1 MIYHPLIDFRDDL
14 SYYDGSLEVKVRS
27 SAFDML
33 PPRIYRALKKFG
45 NDIALARRKRGLTIA
60 MMTER
65 LGVAKQTYQR
75 IEKGDPAVS
84 MGIYAMA
91 IFVLG
96 LGDKPFDLAD
106 PSRDEQGILLDI
118 ERTPKRV
125 RIKTEPTSR

>member
-1 MIYHPLIDFRDDL
+1 MH
-14 SYYDGSLEVKVRS
+14 S

-33 PPRIYRALKKFG
+33 PPRLRRALKKLG
-45 NDIALARRKRGLTIA
+45 NDIGLARRKRGLTIA

-75 IEKGDPAVS
+75 IEKGDPSVA

-96 LGDKPFDLAD
+96 LGDKPFDIAD
-106 PSRDEQGILLDI
+106 PSRDEHGMLLDV

-125 RIKTEPTSR
+125 RVKKEPTSR

>member
-1 MIYHPLIDFRDDL
+1 M
-14 SYYDGSLEVKVRS
+14 RS
-27 SAFDML
+27 SAFDLL
-33 PPRIYRALKKFG
+33 PPRMRRALTKLG
-45 NDIALARRKRGLTIA
+45 GDIALARRKRGLTIA

-75 IEKGDPAVS
+75 VEQGDPAVA

-96 LGDKPFDLAD
+96 LGDKPFDFAD
-106 PSRDEQGILLDI
+106 PSRDEQGMLLDA

-125 RIKTEPTSR
+125 RTKKEPTSR

>member
-1 MIYHPLIDFRDDL
+1 VH
-14 SYYDGSLEVKVRS
+14 S

-33 PPRIYRALKKFG
+33 PPRIRRALKKFG
-45 NDIALARRKRGLTIA
+45 SDIALARRKRGLTIA

-75 IEKGDPAVS
+75 LEKGDPAVA

-96 LGDKPFDLAD
+96 LGDKPFDIAD
-106 PSRDEQGILLDI
+106 PSRDEHGILLDA
-118 ERTPKRV
+118 ERTPKRI
-125 RIKTEPTSR
+125 RIKKEPTSR

>member
-1 MIYHPLIDFRDDL
+1 
-14 SYYDGSLEVKVRS
+14 
-27 SAFDML
+27 
-33 PPRIYRALKKFG
+33 
-45 NDIALARRKRGLTIA
+45 

-75 IEKGDPAVS
+75 VEQGDPAVA

-96 LGDKPFDLAD
+96 LGDKPFDFAD
-106 PSRDEQGILLDI
+106 PSRDEQGMLLDA

-125 RIKTEPTSR
+125 RAKKEPTSR

>member
-1 MIYHPLIDFRDDL
+1 MH
-14 SYYDGSLEVKVRS
+14 SA
-27 SAFDML
+27 AFDLL
-33 PPRIYRALKKFG
+33 PPRLRRSLTKLG
-45 NDIALARRKRGLTIA
+45 SDIALARRKRGLSVA

-75 IEKGDPAVS
+75 VERGDPAVA

-96 LGDKPFDLAD
+96 LGDAPFDIAD
-106 PSRDEQGILLDI
+106 PSRDEQGLLLDA

-125 RIKTEPTSR
+125 RAKKEPTPR